1 MMTVVGAGYWGRN
14 MNIPAAIISAGVGV
28 ALFAA
33 MNAFQY
39 RPSLITPDYS
49 LGKMFATKHS
59 KARSAVTRLLID
71 PASADFSALRS
82 VEENGAEY
90 VCGTV
95 RAKDKSGQYV
105 QYRDFVYTVAVDV
118 ARIDDDGRIA
128 HRHDAFRRCPI
139 SDEEAVALRKIPI
152 TPGTAAMAKAI
163 QTIMPTV
170 DPSILSTM
178 TPDMSGG
185 GAKSSGGTL
194 EQQVGQMA
202 SQLGSAGQPG
212 SVGQQGASSTFKA
225 ALRKESEWR
234 SEQPPA
240 AWPTF
245 PLDHPLARPAQK
257 RTTAQAMAL
266 AKDVEDRWE
275 QSNSGA
281 SNSRPSS
288 DEIKEACRALLAI
301 NPKHEAFPK
310 AWAAFVRLRKIDR
323 NTAS

>member
-1 MMTVVGAGYWGRN
+1 
-14 MNIPAAIISAGVGV
+14 MNIPVAIISAGIGA

-49 LGKMFATKHS
+49 LGMIFATKHS
-59 KARSAVTRLLID
+59 KARTAVTRLLID

-82 VEENGAEY
+82 VEENAAEY

-95 RAKDKSGQYV
+95 RAKDKSGHYV
-105 QYRDFVYTVAVDV
+105 EYRAFVYTVTTDF

-128 HRHDAFRRCPI
+128 HRHGAYSRCPI
-139 SDEEAVALRKIPI
+139 SEEEVVALRKIPI
-152 TPGTAAMAKAI
+152 AP
-163 QTIMPTV
+163 V
-170 DPSILSTM
+170 
-178 TPDMSGG
+178 
-185 GAKSSGGTL
+185 
-194 EQQVGQMA
+194 
-202 SQLGSAGQPG
+202 
-212 SVGQQGASSTFKA
+212 
-225 ALRKESEWR
+225 WR
-234 SEQPPA
+234 GEQPPA

-245 PLDHPLARPAQK
+245 PLDHPLARPVQK

-266 AKDVEDRWE
+266 AKDVEDRWK

-288 DEIKEACRALLAI
+288 DDVKEACRALLAI
-301 NPKHEAFPK
+301 NPNDEAFPG

-323 NTAS
+323 DTAS

>member
-1 MMTVVGAGYWGRN
+1 
-14 MNIPAAIISAGVGV
+14 MNIPAAIISVAIGA
-28 ALFAA
+28 ALFAG

-49 LGKMFATKHS
+49 LGMIFATKHS
-59 KARSAVTRLLID
+59 KARAAVTRLLID

-82 VEENGAEY
+82 VEDDGAEY

-95 RAKDKSGQYV
+95 RAKDKSGHYAE
-105 QYRDFVYTVAVDV
+105 YRDFVYTVSVDL
-118 ARIDDDGRIA
+118 ARVDDDGRIA
-128 HRHDAFRRCPI
+128 YRHGAFRRCPI
-139 SDEEAVALRKIPI
+139 SAEEDVALRKMP
-152 TPGTAAMAKAI
+152 TMPGTASMAKAI
-163 QTIMPTV
+163 QTIMPTA

-178 TPDMSGG
+178 MPDMSAG

-194 EQQVGQMA
+194 EQQARQMA

-212 SVGQQGASSTFKA
+212 RAGEQRANSTFKA
-225 ALRKESEWR
+225 APGKESELR

-245 PLDHPLARPAQK
+245 PSDHPLARPAQK

-275 QSNSGA
+275 KSNSGA
-281 SNSRPSS
+281 SSSRSAS
-288 DEIKEACRALLAI
+288 DEINEACRALLAI
-301 NPKHEAFPK
+301 DPKDEAYPK

-323 NTAS
+323 DRAS